1 MAESLLTIAVGMAG
15 TRPAQPAQADGDCT
29 EPSTE
34 TIECEKTFS
43 EELRIVPLHLCPELM
58 ETCADLIN
66 EEWKRSKA
74 SRIHSLQKSSNNFP
88 VCLVLLRPLK
98 IADGTGSK
106 TKSQL
111 VGHSKL
117 SRVVGQASGLFVETV
132 VVAKEYRGKGYG
144 RKLMESTE
152 AYAKFRGFKTLYLTT
167 HDKQYF
173 YFHLGYTLCKPVQNA
188 GSMTTFVSMEML
200 ERLSL
205 TSTQPNTISS
215 SPSKSIG
222 RVIDCSG
229 LVCSCST
236 THCNPSN
243 PSSSTLHGWT
253 TLPPLPT
260 PSLSQSL
267 SFPSRP
273 PLLPPSSLSPSLPR
287 SLFSL
292 SPENGLNHPSSSCL
306 PSPPSQS
313 HGSMVFPF
321 SSPGSRSSQL
331 HNQIQASNLCFTASS
346 QLWKCPLPPPPPPPP
361 SHIFSSQLHRPA
373 LSPNLY
379 CLPLTPTFSPSQSH
393 PLSSSLQLP
402 NSLSDS
408 ITGLPAPPL
417 LPELISTPSSQF
429 PHSPEPSNIPGDINA
444 PWRIEATQ
452 SLLETPYQDVKGLPV
467 FWMKKNIYLIKSA

>member
-1 MAESLLTIAVGMAG
+1 DNNPSKKTIINWSL
-15 TRPAQPAQADGDCT
+15 Q
-29 EPSTE
+29 ST
-34 TIECEKTFS
+34 TVF
-43 EELRIVPLHLCPELM
+43 PLHLCPELM

-173 YFHLGYTLCKPVQNA
+173 YFHLGYTLCKPVQN
-188 GSMTTFVSMEML
+188 
-200 ERLSL
+200 
-205 TSTQPNTISS
+205 
-215 SPSKSIG
+215 
-222 RVIDCSG
+222 
-229 LVCSCST
+229 
-236 THCNPSN
+236 
-243 PSSSTLHGWT
+243 
-253 TLPPLPT
+253 
-260 PSLSQSL
+260 
-267 SFPSRP
+267 
-273 PLLPPSSLSPSLPR
+273 
-287 SLFSL
+287 
-292 SPENGLNHPSSSCL
+292 
-306 PSPPSQS
+306 
-313 HGSMVFPF
+313 
-321 SSPGSRSSQL
+321 
-331 HNQIQASNLCFTASS
+331 
-346 QLWKCPLPPPPPPPP
+346 
-361 SHIFSSQLHRPA
+361 LHRPA